1 MSSYKS
7 YRPDDIDGVVK
18 VGSVIVDKVVKIEG
32 NQVITKK
39 VVLKI
44 PKQRRKKCNEKICMT
59 KPYTENV

>member
-18 VGSVIVDKVVKIEG
+18 VGSYIIDKVIKIEG
-32 NQVITKK
+32 NQIITKK

-44 PKQRRKKCNEKICMT
+44 PKQRRKKKINGEST
-59 KPYTENV
+59 L